1 MTAEI
6 TGSIFRRRG
15 SSDPVANRSN
25 MPVYMDNA
33 ATTAL
38 RPEALDAMLP
48 YMRAE
53 VANPSS
59 PHSAG
64 HARERPAAA
73 RGARPSEIVFTGS
86 GSEADCL
93 AIFGMLAADDSSGCH
108 FITSAIEHHAV
119 LHAAEAL
126 RARGHAVSII
136 PVDPE

>member
-15 SSDPVANRSN
+15 SSDPVANRSH

-53 VANPSS
+53 FANPSS

-64 HARERPAAA
+64 QRARRALDDARERTAAA
-73 RGARPSEIVFTGS
+73 LGARPSEIVFTGS

-93 AIFGMLAADDSSGCH
+93 AIFGML
-108 FITSAIEHHAV
+108 
-119 LHAAEAL
+119 
-126 RARGHAVSII
+126 
-136 PVDPE
+136 